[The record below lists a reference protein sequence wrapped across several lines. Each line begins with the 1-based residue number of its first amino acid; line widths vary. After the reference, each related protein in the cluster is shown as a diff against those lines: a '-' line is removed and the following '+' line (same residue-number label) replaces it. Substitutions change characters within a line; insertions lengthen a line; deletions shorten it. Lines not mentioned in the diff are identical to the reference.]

1 MILQWRGFKSPT
13 GVQRQSP
20 GKGHGEVPEAEAK
33 CEITVQLLTFSC
45 KKNLGFNEYRSRAWT
60 VYFANTILK
69 NSEDSIGGVWVR
81 RWAYLKLAT
90 ARVDSRLK
98 LTFGKLVSK
107 STHHV

>member
-45 KKNLGFNEYRSRAWT
+45 KKNLGFNECRSRAWT
-60 VYFANTILK
+60 VYFANTIK
-69 NSEDSIGGVWVR
+69 NNSEDSMGGGEFERPLWVR
-81 RWAYLKLAT
+81 RWAHLKLRQEWT
-90 ARVDSRLK
+90 A
-98 LTFGKLVSK
+98 G
-107 STHHV
+107 